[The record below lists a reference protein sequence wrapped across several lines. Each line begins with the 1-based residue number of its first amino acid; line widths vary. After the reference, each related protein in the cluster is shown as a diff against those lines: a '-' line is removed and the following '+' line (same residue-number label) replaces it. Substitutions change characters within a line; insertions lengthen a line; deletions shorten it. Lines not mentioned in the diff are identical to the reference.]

1 MKFVIVEDEIRIREG
16 IRKLLLKLDKEYL
29 VAGEA
34 ENGMEAL
41 DIIRREEPD
50 IVITDVKMP
59 IMDGLEMLQQLDR
72 EGIKV
77 KTIVLS
83 AYSEFEYARKAMRM
97 GVTEYLLKPIA
108 INDFT
113 TAIENMKQQIQRES
127 REKPEQF
134 GSLERILNGIISASV
149 QPEEEVITFLKKYYL
164 IGEDTPIVL
173 LLQYLPQ
180 WEDEQ
185 IKKAIKNMKMIM
197 AERTELSYCIGI
209 DAEKKILW
217 LTIYHYHDQKSL
229 RNWIQSCLLRTS
241 KLSSVKSSG
250 WIESKSIINLKE
262 EYDRIYSYLD
272 WNIALGD
279 NIIISYPEITKIQ
292 TAMCVYPIEMEN
304 QMKLAACNGSEQ
316 ELRDCIGR
324 FHEYFRGNK
333 LYEPR
338 KIKECYIR
346 FFWAIM
352 NYSKEV
358 NHFDSKGMEQ
368 QVLLEKIM
376 RARTMQELQC
386 AAEEIVKRIRPEKD
400 RSINNILVK
409 RAVSMIHEFYQSG
422 ITLEEIAQKLEI
434 TPEYLGTQFHKELG
448 VNFSSYI
455 KDYRIGKA
463 KELLLGTHMKI
474 YEIAEKTGY
483 TAPKYFSKVFRETTG
498 QLPAEYRMTH
508 K

>member
-149 QPEEEVITFLKKYYL
+149 QPDEEVITFLKKYYL

-173 LLQYLPQ
+173 LLQYIPQ
-180 WEDEQ
+180 WED
-185 IKKAIKNMKMIM
+185 
-197 AERTELSYCIGI
+197 
-209 DAEKKILW
+209 
-217 LTIYHYHDQKSL
+217 
-229 RNWIQSCLLRTS
+229 CLLYTS
-241 KLSSVKSSG
+241 PS
-250 WIESKSIINLKE
+250 
-262 EYDRIYSYLD
+262 
-272 WNIALGD
+272 
-279 NIIISYPEITKIQ
+279 P
-292 TAMCVYPIEMEN
+292 
-304 QMKLAACNGSEQ
+304 
-316 ELRDCIGR
+316 RD
-324 FHEYFRGNK
+324 
-333 LYEPR
+333 
-338 KIKECYIR
+338 
-346 FFWAIM
+346 
-352 NYSKEV
+352 
-358 NHFDSKGMEQ
+358 
-368 QVLLEKIM
+368 
-376 RARTMQELQC
+376 
-386 AAEEIVKRIRPEKD
+386 
-400 RSINNILVK
+400 
-409 RAVSMIHEFYQSG
+409 
-422 ITLEEIAQKLEI
+422 
-434 TPEYLGTQFHKELG
+434 
-448 VNFSSYI
+448 
-455 KDYRIGKA
+455 
-463 KELLLGTHMKI
+463 
-474 YEIAEKTGY
+474 
-483 TAPKYFSKVFRETTG
+483 
-498 QLPAEYRMTH
+498 
-508 K
+508 